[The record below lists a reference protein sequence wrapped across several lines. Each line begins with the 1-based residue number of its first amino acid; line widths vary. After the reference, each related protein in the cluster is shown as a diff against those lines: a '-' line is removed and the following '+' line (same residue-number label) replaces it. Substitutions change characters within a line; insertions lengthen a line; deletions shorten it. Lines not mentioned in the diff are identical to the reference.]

1 MQMKTHKPLA
11 NTIKQPISSSYIRK
25 IFYESIGLLDSR
37 RPPQMRILTFC
48 YEFPPLGG
56 GGSKVA
62 YGLAKTLVQKGHSI
76 DLITMGFRGLPKFEH
91 VDGIRVHRISCIRTR
106 QSMCYTPEMV
116 PYLLAAIPV
125 VTRLM
130 KQHHYD
136 LNHTHFIFPDG
147 ILALITHTLTGLPYI
162 ITAHG
167 SDVPG
172 YNPDRFQWQHRLL
185 APVWTRVVRHAERI
199 ICPSQSIE
207 TLMHHASLQ
216 PRTVIIPNGMNVDKF
231 NPRQTKV
238 NRILIVT
245 RMFERKGVQYLLKAL
260 ENLELDYEV
269 HIVGDGPYLQTLKG
283 QVDEKNLDVKFW
295 GFLDNQSREIRDLY
309 ETSRIFVFPSEAEN
323 FPIVLLEAM
332 AAGMAIITTE
342 GTGCAEV
349 VGDAALFVKP
359 RNAESIK
366 VALKRLIFDVEFST
380 SLGKRARQRLEEHF
394 GWGTV
399 SQQYSDLYQQISDTS
414 Q

>member
-1 MQMKTHKPLA
+1 M
-11 NTIKQPISSSYIRK
+11 
-25 IFYESIGLLDSR
+25 
-37 RPPQMRILTFC
+37 
-48 YEFPPLGG
+48 
-56 GGSKVA
+56 A
-62 YGLAKTLVQKGHSI
+62 YGLSRALVQRGHSI
-76 DLITMGFRGLPKFEH
+76 DLITMGFRGLPQYEI
-91 VDGIRVHRISCIRTR
+91 VDGIHVHRIPCVRTR
-106 QSMCYTPEMV
+106 QSMCYTPEML
-116 PYLLAAIPV
+116 PYLLAAVPV
-125 VTRLM
+125 INRLM
-130 KQHHYD
+130 KQYHYD
-136 LNHTHFIFPDG
+136 INHTHFIFPDG
-147 ILALITHTLTGLPYI
+147 ILAYIIHKLTGLPYI

-172 YNPDRFQWQHRLL
+172 YNPDRFHFQHRLL
-185 APVWTRVVRHAERI
+185 APLWSRVVQAAERI
-199 ICPSQSIE
+199 VCPSQSIE
-207 TLMHHASLQ
+207 SLLHKAAIL

-231 NPRQTKV
+231 NPTQAKS
-238 NRILIVT
+238 NRVLIVT

-260 ENLELDYEV
+260 ETLDSDYEV

-349 VGDAALFVKP
+349 VGDAALFAKP
-359 RNAESIK
+359 RDSESIK

-380 SLGKRARQRLEEHF
+380 NLGKRARQRLEEHF
-394 GWGTV
+394 GWGTI
-399 SQQYSDLYQQISDTS
+399 SQQYSDLYRLIGDYSD
-414 Q
+414 